1 MPGKKST
8 VLWPWKQKSLTK
20 DSDAGTNSVI
30 KDVLSICPA
39 ASTEEASLVAEH
51 LSRKRFL
58 VKIPTAM
65 QETWVQ
71 SLGSGDPLEKEKATH
86 SSILAWRIPWTV

>member
-1 MPGKKST
+1 MPGNKST

-30 KDVLSICPA
+30 KDVLSIRPM

-58 VKIPTAM
+58 VKILTAM
-65 QETWVQ
+65 RETWVQ
-71 SLGSGDPLEKEKATH
+71 SLGGRDPLKKGKATH
-86 SSILAWRIPWTV
+86 SRILAWRIPWIV